1 MNALSLILLAA
12 DDKDASTQTA
22 ASPGIMGWVFT
33 FLMAIA
39 AAYLIYDMVN
49 RIRKVRYREEVRAEI
64 SEEEAALD
72 EMRELERE
80 RAERA
85 KKNEQ

>member
-1 MNALSLILLAA
+1 MNLLSTLLLAA
-12 DDKDASTQTA
+12 DDKDSSTQTA

-64 SEEEAALD
+64 SEEEALLD

-80 RAERA
+80 RAERN
-85 KKNEQ
+85 KTEQ

>member
-1 MNALSLILLAA
+1 MNLLSLVLSAA
-12 DDKDASTQTA
+12 EDTETTKTA

-39 AAYLIYDMVN
+39 VAYLIYDMVN

-72 EMRELERE
+72 EARELARE
-80 RAERA
+80 RAERE
-85 KKNEQ
+85 KKNQK